1 MSAEFVSDTVNPC
14 SIDQL
19 MMTINAACRE
29 SAFHTGHTQT
39 GELGSKMGTG
49 ITVFDPVMA
58 NEEEAER
65 FLRKHLSEDNGI
77 GAIRFKSP
85 VIPVFDKAIAQAQAE
100 LDELHIALVHALPRR
115 ITQRSRADQPSH
127 RTCLGCTSQIAMT
140 NLDARALSCPVC
152 RHPHFLYEP
161 ADVELS
167 EQLSRS
173 MSEKRRDIAQM
184 EKKKADRADDAV
196 TFSNAW
202 LYGAWCPT

>member
-65 FLRKHLSEDNGI
+65 FLRKHLSANSGL
-77 GAIRFKSP
+77 GAIRFTVP
-85 VIPVFDKAIAQAQAE
+85 VIHEIDEAIAQLEAKLQSMQIT
-100 LDELHIALVHALPRR
+100 LYHVMPRR
-115 ITQRSRADQPSH
+115 IAQYARDDQSTH
-127 RTCLGCTSQIAMT
+127 RTCSDCTSQIAMT
-140 NLDARALSCPVC
+140 RLTPNAVHCPVC
-152 RHPHFLYEP
+152 HNKYFLYGQGDIE
-161 ADVELS
+161 AS
-167 EQLSRS
+167 EQLSKSISRTHNEIAKL
-173 MSEKRRDIAQM
+173 EK
-184 EKKKADRADDAV
+184 EKSDRADDAI
-196 TFSNAW
+196 TFRNAW
-202 LYGAWCPT
+202 VYGAWCPT